1 MIIKFLFFIG
11 WIGIAIL
18 SIIGIL
24 TSIIPLYSE
33 VIDFHNLIFR
43 ASLFIGS
50 LFYFLLFVEKLVG
63 IFIKDDK
70 AYEFKGDKGFVKVS
84 SSSVNNLIKSI
95 VESNPNVKNVK
106 VLSSQG
112 KKGIKINLK
121 LDINTLPNLTSEY
134 SKIQEIIE
142 HELKEK
148 LNIDVEKI
156 DIITN
161 KLLHT
166 SKGNYPVEK
175 VKIEEVKIQE
185 IDSKKTN
192 ITKNG
197 DMNE

>member
-24 TSIIPLYSE
+24 TSIIPAYSE
-33 VIDFHNLIFR
+33 VIDFHSLIFR

-63 IFIKDDK
+63 IFVKDDK
-70 AYEFKGDKGFVKVS
+70 AYEFKTDKGLVKVS
-84 SSSVNNLIKSI
+84 SLSVNNLIKNI
-95 VESNPNVKNVK
+95 AESNSNVKNVK

-134 SKIQEIIE
+134 AKIQKLIE
-142 HELKEK
+142 EELKEK
-148 LNIDVEKI
+148 LDINVEKI

-166 SKGNYPVEK
+166 SKNSYGIEK
-175 VKIEEVKIQE
+175 ARIEEVKIEEVSGEEVDTI
-185 IDSKKTN
+185 
-192 ITKNG
+192 KNG
-197 DMNE
+197 DINE

>member
-18 SIIGIL
+18 SIIGLL

-185 IDSKKTN
+185 VDSKKTN